1 MNITPLSLLLL
12 FFSLYSIG
20 ERLVRFIRKEQGQS
34 TFKLIATIFI
44 WGGISYAAFFKLGSE
59 NNLNTFIFIGFV
71 VVFFILFRLLSILEK
86 NERLLTEIIRKEA
99 LKDLK

>member
-1 MNITPLSLLLL
+1 MNITSLSFLFL
-12 FFSLYSIG
+12 FFSLYLIG

-34 TFKLIATIFI
+34 IFKLIATILI
-44 WGGISYAAFFKLGSE
+44 WGGISYIIFFKLGSE
-59 NNLNTFIFIGFV
+59 NNLNTFIFIGFII
-71 VVFFILFRLLSILEK
+71 VFVILFKLINILEK

>member
-1 MNITPLSLLLL
+1 MDDMSITFLSILLLL
-12 FFSLYSIG
+12 FTFYLIG
-20 ERLVRFIRKEQGQS
+20 ERIVRFIRKEQNQS
-34 TFKLIATIFI
+34 VFKLVATIFI
-44 WGGISYAAFFKLGSE
+44 WGGISYIALFPIHNSNTLIFFG
-59 NNLNTFIFIGFV
+59 FI